1 MIIRITVLIS
11 LMASTAFA
19 ELTISEGKFVFNG
32 VKQEMV
38 WARSCFKLPAIVTY
52 HFSGQ
57 GGGPYGLG
65 KAREWVDFNQSLG
78 VMGCR
83 GLLETQGWAKCESG
97 AQIDDGK
104 PDNCMFGSEPRDQG
118 FWDVQAL
125 RNGGRPTALTGI
137 GQATLRWF
145 FETSQETGFMFEL
158 VIVATL
164 KHDGVSVEQQQH
176 VIRQTLVA
184 MRELQKEFPQALI
197 LANVINEHDAHSDWD
212 VGGVNGVNML
222 AVRNDRWK
230 NEAGQTRVSL
240 TSPGPG
246 FEPEQWAG
254 GPVIVDGGGSNRI
267 SYEVGPEAGRFR
279 GAFVH
284 PTRDESWHIWP
295 DPQEREW
302 MVRDARGM
310 PWGATESMFSVDP
323 EDEARASGWY
333 RGGAGDRWTPDCNR
347 YKSFLDHIKNESFP
361 ERNAATGVVT
371 PGIAY
376 FVAHDEKGVQSDV
389 DWPRAE
395 TCFERWAKTNL
406 EGTDTPPPPEKQ
418 LYYDPIIDGT
428 YKLVLARPAD
438 PGGLEAYNPFFREC
452 VPQRG
457 LSACIDALEVV
468 LFESAEYQERFFH

>member
-1 MIIRITVLIS
+1 MIRFLIAALLVS
-11 LMASTAFA
+11 ASASA
-19 ELTISEGKFVFNG
+19 ELTISEGKFWFNG

-38 WARSCFKLPAIVTY
+38 WGRSCFKLPAVVTY
-52 HFSGQ
+52 HFAGK
-57 GGGPYGLG
+57 GGGPYSLG
-65 KAREWVDFNQSLG
+65 AARDWVDHNLSLG

-83 GLLETQGWAKCESG
+83 ALLETQGWAQCESG
-97 AQIDDGK
+97 GQVDDGK

-125 RNGGRPTALTGI
+125 RNGGRPTSLTGI

-158 VIVATL
+158 VIIATL
-164 KHDGVSVEQQQH
+164 KHDDVAVEQQQH

-184 MRELQKEFPQALI
+184 MRDLQKEFPQALI
-197 LANVINEHDAHSDWD
+197 LANVINEWDAHSDWD
-212 VGGVNGVNML
+212 VDGVNGVNML

-267 SYEVGPEAGRFR
+267 EYEVGPEAGRFR

-284 PTRDESWHIWP
+284 PTRDSSWHLWP
-295 DPQEREW
+295 DPQERAW
-302 MVRDARGM
+302 MVQDARGM
-310 PWGATESMFSVDP
+310 PWGATESMYSVDS
-323 EDEARASGWY
+323 EDEQRASGWY
-333 RGGAGDRWTPDCNR
+333 RGGAGDRWTPDCGR
-347 YKSFLDHIKNESFP
+347 YTEFLNHINLSWQDD
-361 ERNAATGVVT
+361 RNAATGAVT
-371 PGIAY
+371 HGIAY

-395 TCFERWAKTNL
+395 TCFERWAKANL
-406 EGTDTPPPPEKQ
+406 SAVDPGPAPPKQ
-418 LYYDPIIDGT
+418 LVYDPIINGA
-428 YKLVLARPAD
+428 YRYVLAREAD
-438 PGGLEAYNPFFREC
+438 PGGIATYNEWLRGCLPVNGFIEC
-452 VPQRG
+452 RN
-457 LSACIDALEVV
+457 ALEKS
-468 LFESAEYQERFFH
+468 LFESHEYQERFTR